1 MKSSFK
7 ESVLDQLDSKHQT
20 FFFLSIR
27 IFQPLGAFLNNTRA
41 ASWSLLDRRWTRKT
55 WWMVKEG
62 LVSQYYLCQSLWY
75 DRSTG
80 RESIPH
86 SVCCTV
92 SYLLWPARGH
102 LVVALWNA
110 HSIRS
115 HNCFSLES
123 FVHSGYFTCTC
134 TAKFQFLGRRL
145 CREFKLILIRFL
157 LCIFSSIRL
166 YTKCVTTKDWPIW
179 FFQGRHQCRLLVI
192 K

>member
-1 MKSSFK
+1 
-7 ESVLDQLDSKHQT
+7 
-20 FFFLSIR
+20 
-27 IFQPLGAFLNNTRA
+27 
-41 ASWSLLDRRWTRKT
+41 
-55 WWMVKEG
+55 MVKEG

-75 DRSTG
+75 DTGGTVQLYRSTG
-80 RESIPH
+80 RESIPF
-86 SVCCTV
+86 SVCCT
-92 SYLLWPARGH
+92 STYYLLWPARGH

-134 TAKFQFLGRRL
+134 TAKFHFLGRRL

-157 LCIFSSIRL
+157 LCTFSSIRL
-166 YTKCVTTKDWPIW
+166 YTKCVTNKDWPIW
-179 FFQGRHQCRLLVI
+179 FFQGRHQRRLLVI